1 MNPLFVVPSWQL
13 PFHKHNELHNTY
25 ITHLEKYKKNNL
37 SLPNI
42 SSTNTF
48 VTQPNLHI
56 DPVFEEFVKFSI
68 DCVSQIKPSYNLTP
82 SLNLGLSSMHGTI
95 SEKGGLFSPDMKG
108 DDFITGLYF
117 LHTPPASGQL
127 CIKYNVGDAAYFRKL
142 HVETDNTINNQMAK
156 LPMPQGNIVL
166 FPSYLDYFIA
176 QNNSEESRSI
186 IHFSFK
192 VV

>member
-13 PFHKHNELHNTY
+13 PFSKHNEIQSQY
-25 ITHLEKYKKNNL
+25 IEHLKKYQQKNIT
-37 SLPNI
+37 LPNI

-68 DCVSQIKPSYNLTP
+68 ECVTQIKPSYNLTP

-95 SEKGGLFSPDMKG
+95 TEKGGLFRPDMKG
-108 DDFITGLYF
+108 DDFLTGLYF
-117 LHTPPASGQL
+117 LQTPPASGQL
-127 CIKYNVGDAAYFRKL
+127 CIKHIISDNSYFRKI
-142 HVETDNTINNQMAK
+142 HVESDNTINNEVVR
-156 LPMPQGNIVL
+156 LPMPQGNIIL

-176 QNNSEESRSI
+176 QNNSDDPRFI

-192 VV
+192 VI